1 MAKARYYIYRN
12 LHKDCFS
19 VRYKGKVI
27 AHSTSLLAT
36 GVTFS
41 VSQAG
46 RERVLR
52 EKKKY
57 VHAYVVCDDWEQIE
71 PDALNVIDGEVK
83 YNPYKNETF
92 EFGGCQIATAP
103 HVLMKD
109 NKVFLAYP
117 HHTPVHESM

>member
-1 MAKARYYIYRN
+1 MAQARYYIYRN

-27 AHSTSLLAT
+27 AHSKNLLAS

-41 VSQAG
+41 VSQTG

-57 VHAYVVCDDWEQIE
+57 VHAYVVCDGWVQVVPGTDI
-71 PDALNVIDGEVK
+71 PIDGEVK

-92 EFGGCQIATAP
+92 EFGGCQITTAQ
-103 HVLMKD
+103 HVLMSD
-109 NKVFLAYP
+109 NKVYIAYP
-117 HHTPVHESM
+117 